1 MTEWLRGVPA
11 LVVVPLAVLDGVMAG
26 EAEAVEEVVGG
37 LGVGL
42 YITTDNTVA
51 TRIGG
56 RPFRSAASARI
67 SLASAL
73 GG

>member
-1 MTEWLRGVPA
+1 MTEWFSGVPA

-26 EAEAVEEVVGG
+26 EAEAVEEVVGVWG
-37 LGVGL
+37 LACISPL
-42 YITTDNTVA
+42 TILLL
-51 TRIGG
+51 REFG